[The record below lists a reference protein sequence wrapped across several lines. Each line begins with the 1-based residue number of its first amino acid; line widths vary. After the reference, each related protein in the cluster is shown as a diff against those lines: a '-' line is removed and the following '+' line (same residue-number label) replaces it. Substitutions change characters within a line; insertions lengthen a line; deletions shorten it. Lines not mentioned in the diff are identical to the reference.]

1 MQQQG
6 SRNCPLNH
14 INDTDMEAIQK
25 RIVLY
30 NGYSAQHEQEVS
42 EVQQNSNRKKLIEVS
57 VKHILY
63 KPCSQKVV
71 GIILI

>member
-1 MQQQG
+1 MQPQG

-25 RIVLY
+25 RIVTY
-30 NGYSAQHEQEVS
+30 NGYCVQHEQQVS
-42 EVQQNSNRKKLIEVS
+42 EVQQNSNRKKLIEVL

-63 KPCSQKVV
+63 KPCSQNVV